1 MITVNIHVLLR
12 VYILVSYNLHQLFV
26 YQVDVINRLYTCIN
40 KSAVL
45 NYFDDD
51 KYTIV

>member
-26 YQVDVINRLYTCIN
+26 YQVDVINRLYTCILIN
-40 KSAVL
+40 L
-45 NYFDDD
+45 LYL
-51 KYTIV
+51 TILMMTSIL